1 MESIW
6 FTSCPIDRRNP
17 LDRDIKTD
25 IAVIGAGMTG
35 ILTAY
40 KLQKTGKSVVVL
52 EANRIASGQTGK
64 TTAKL
69 TSQHGLFYHRMIQDW
84 GEEKARLYAQANE
97 NAIEAYRG
105 LVQEEQIDCDFETTD
120 AYVYSQNAEMLKK
133 EALAAQKLGICA
145 SFVPTPHFPIDA
157 AGAVKFQNQA
167 QFHPLKLIAPLAQKL
182 TIYENTLVLSVD
194 AHQIKT
200 NRGTVWASKIIF
212 ACHYPFII
220 FPGMYF
226 ARMHQ
231 ERSYVLAL
239 ENADPPEG
247 MWIGADEHSYSLR
260 HWRGPRHH
268 HSDSAGF
275 RLLPRPVR
283 HSF

>member
-6 FTSCPIDRRNP
+6 FASCPIERRNP

-120 AYVYSQNAEMLKK
+120 AYV
-133 EALAAQKLGICA
+133 
-145 SFVPTPHFPIDA
+145 
-157 AGAVKFQNQA
+157 
-167 QFHPLKLIAPLAQKL
+167 
-182 TIYENTLVLSVD
+182 
-194 AHQIKT
+194 
-200 NRGTVWASKIIF
+200 
-212 ACHYPFII
+212 
-220 FPGMYF
+220 
-226 ARMHQ
+226 
-231 ERSYVLAL
+231 
-239 ENADPPEG
+239 
-247 MWIGADEHSYSLR
+247 
-260 HWRGPRHH
+260 
-268 HSDSAGF
+268 
-275 RLLPRPVR
+275 
-283 HSF
+283 